1 MQSDTNIL
9 ISKILHDFD
18 HSFDATEC
26 VMEAGDLS
34 KTIYGLA
41 LLAQFEH
48 NPDKAWVME
57 EVHALFCLDSDDDPS
72 IGPEQQEALDAF
84 EKLVIMKGHSLNDGS
99 LDLSSK
105 DNQYPA

>member
-9 ISKILHDFD
+9 ISRILHDFD
-18 HSFDATEC
+18 HSFDAAKC
-26 VMEAGDLS
+26 VLEAGDLS

-48 NPDKAWVME
+48 NPDKTWVME
-57 EVHALFCLDSDDDPS
+57 EVNALFCMDSDDDPY
-72 IGPEQQEALDAF
+72 IGPEQQAALDAF
-84 EKLVIMKGHSLNDGS
+84 EKLVTMKGHNLNDGS

-105 DNQYPA
+105 DNQYPG

>member
-1 MQSDTNIL
+1 MQSATNIL
-9 ISKILHDFD
+9 ISRILHDFD
-18 HSFDATEC
+18 HSFDATKC
-26 VMEAGDLS
+26 ILEAGDLS

-48 NPDKAWVME
+48 NPDMTWMTE
-57 EVHALFCLDSDDDPS
+57 EVNALINMDSEDAPD

-84 EKLVIMKGHSLNDGS
+84 EKLVVMKGWSLHDGS

-105 DNQYPA
+105 ENQYPG